1 MKVTVSGW
9 VHAAEQGS
17 LTEGGSR
24 TCVHMI
30 TSHLL
35 RTRRHL
41 LLQSVVSK
49 STQQLSKHFFGGSA
63 LHACGC
69 GPNFLLYSCSLQSND
84 NDLKGWCGDKSAD
97 LLVNLIVSQE
107 KNVVCTQPLG
117 GCMSSCVVTLPQR
130 LLPLFLKSVRV
141 KPNFGFGQI
150 VPKCVGPFLTLTL
163 QSNLLFC

>member
-24 TCVHMI
+24 TCVHMT

-35 RTRRHL
+35 RTRRHV

-69 GPNFLLYSCSLQSND
+69 GPNFLLYSRSLQSND

-117 GCMSSCVVTLPQR
+117 GCMSSCVVRLPQR
-130 LLPLFLKSVRV
+130 LLPLFWSPFGSNQTLDSVKLSPSV
-141 KPNFGFGQI
+141 
-150 VPKCVGPFLTLTL
+150 
-163 QSNLLFC
+163 